1 MSAADTQDEAFMLR
15 ALGMARMAADRGE
28 VPVGAVLIDAEG
40 HVLAEAGNAPI
51 ENRDPSAHAEILTLR
66 AAGRKLDNYRMP
78 GTTMFVTLEPCPMCA
93 TALVHARVA
102 RVVFAAADPKTGS
115 CGSVLDLTDDPR
127 LNHRLQV
134 TRGVLAESA
143 AGLLKEFFGAR
154 R

>member
-1 MSAADTQDEAFMLR
+1 
-15 ALGMARMAADRGE
+15 
-28 VPVGAVLIDAEG
+28 
-40 HVLAEAGNAPI
+40 
-51 ENRDPSAHAEILTLR
+51 
-66 AAGRKLDNYRMP
+66 
-78 GTTMFVTLEPCPMCA
+78 MFVTLEPCPMCA

-134 TRGVLAESA
+134 TRGVLADSA
-143 AGLLKEFFGAR
+143 ADLLKEFFGAR